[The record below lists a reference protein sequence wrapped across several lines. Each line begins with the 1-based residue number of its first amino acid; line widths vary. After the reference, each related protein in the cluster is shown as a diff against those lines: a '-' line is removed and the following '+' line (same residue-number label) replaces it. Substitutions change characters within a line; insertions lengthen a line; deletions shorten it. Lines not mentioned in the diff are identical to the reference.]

1 MRNCI
6 TVLEGCHLGIP
17 LQNNLLDEKMEVIGD
32 NTCMDMDSNRDV
44 ASSTFLVLG
53 RPGCVDLA
61 ISLYIHVGRRACA
74 KE

>member
-32 NTCMDMDSNRDV
+32 NTCMDSISPCPYVAFSCDS
-44 ASSTFLVLG
+44 
-53 RPGCVDLA
+53 
-61 ISLYIHVGRRACA
+61 SLCTVSPLSETSHWFSFQA
-74 KE
+74 E